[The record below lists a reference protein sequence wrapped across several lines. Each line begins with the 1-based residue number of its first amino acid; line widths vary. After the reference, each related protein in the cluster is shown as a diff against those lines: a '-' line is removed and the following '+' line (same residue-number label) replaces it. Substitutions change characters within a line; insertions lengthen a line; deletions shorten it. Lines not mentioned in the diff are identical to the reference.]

1 MRLKF
6 FLLLIVVSVSTHA
19 ASAESPAQAGHD
31 YEPVIVIVGDSLSAA
46 YGMEISQSWP
56 SLLQERLIQNGY
68 SCRVFNSSIAGD
80 TTQGGLARLPRL
92 LERHQPDIVILEL
105 GGNDGL
111 RGLPLEVTRGN
122 LSSMIE
128 QSQSRGASVVLAEM
142 RIPPNYG
149 QSYTERFNATYSELA
164 GQYGISMLP
173 FLLQDIALEEGLM
186 QADGI
191 HPTAQAQPLIV
202 DQVWRVL
209 QPLLPGEA
217 TTTFSTSPENSTR

>member
-1 MRLKF
+1 MLV
-6 FLLLIVVSVSTHA
+6 IVGIA
-19 ASAESPAQAGHD
+19 AHPAFAEGPAQPGQD
-31 YEPVIVIVGDSLSAA
+31 QEPVILILGDSLSAA

-68 SCRVFNSSIAGD
+68 TYRVFNSSITGD

-92 LERHQPDIVILEL
+92 LDRHSPDLVILEL

-111 RGLPLEVTRGN
+111 RGLPIEVTRDN
-122 LSSMIE
+122 LSSMITR
-128 QSQSRGASVVLAEM
+128 SQGAGAAVILAEM

-149 QSYTERFNATYSELA
+149 LSYTEKFNAMYPALA
-164 GQYGISMLP
+164 GQYGIIMLP
-173 FLLQDIALEEGLM
+173 FLLQDIALEDGLM

-202 DQVWRVL
+202 DRVWQVLEPVL
-209 QPLLPGEA
+209 AGGGNQPQVLLD
-217 TTTFSTSPENSTR
+217 